1 MLFVLFMVLLVL
13 FVVLPIVGFAI
24 WAMLSAI
31 VVGALIGALARLVL
45 PGRAPIGAL
54 ATILLGWIGSIL
66 GGYIGY
72 EVLNLSRFPTV
83 LLEIAVA
90 AVLIFVWASAD
101 RLNARR

>member
-1 MLFVLFMVLLVL
+1 MVFVLFIVLLLL

-24 WAMLSAI
+24 WALLSAI

-54 ATILLGWIGSIL
+54 PTILLGWIGSIL
-66 GGYIGY
+66 GGYVGY

-101 RLNARR
+101 RVNSRR